1 MLILDTL
8 LVGGFKF
15 ILSRIAEAVD
25 TELNDESRW
34 KEELLAAQM
43 RLELGEIDDEQ
54 FAGIEHT
61 ILERLREIRERQGST
76 GPVTVGDDTKVTGV
90 EATLW
95 AEGMGGPSRPPT
107 PPERSHAPRAVRGRT
122 GGTRGA
128 ARLPDSFTGSDSESV
143 TEPSGRD
150 GSGFIPGPS
159 KVGGVGGHR
168 ARGRSR

>member
-54 FAGIEHT
+54 FAAIERA
-61 ILERLREIRERQGST
+61 ILERLCEIRERQGAA
-76 GPVTVGDDTKVTGV
+76 GPVTVGGDTKVTGV

-95 AEGMGGPSRPPT
+95 IDETMGGLST
-107 PPERSHAPRAVRGRT
+107 PPKPPALRAPRAVRGRT
-122 GGTRGA
+122 GRSRGA
-128 ARLPDSFTGSDSESV
+128 PRPPASED
-143 TEPSGRD
+143 E
-150 GSGFIPGPS
+150 
-159 KVGGVGGHR
+159 GHRRGR
-168 ARGRSR
+168 ARGRPR